1 MSITAIRATLETALD
16 GMTPALATAWQNAPF
31 TPVVG
36 TPYQRASLL
45 LAEPDNQEKGAGFQ
59 EQGFLQVDLCYPQS
73 VGANTAEARAEL
85 LRTTFKRG
93 TSLANGI
100 LISHTPE
107 IKPAYNDGDR
117 FVIPVRIR
125 FHTYISG

>member
-1 MSITAIRATLETALD
+1 MSIVDIRATLETALN
-16 GMTPALATAWQNAPF
+16 GMSPALATAWQNVPF

-36 TPYQRASLL
+36 TPYQRTSLL
-45 LAEPDNQEKGAGFQ
+45 FAKPDNREKGAGFQ
-59 EQGFLQVDLCYPQS
+59 DLGIFQVDLCYPQS
-73 VGANTAEARAEL
+73 VGANPAEARAEL

-93 TSLANGI
+93 TPLSNNVS
-100 LISHTPE
+100 ISETPE

-125 FHTYISG
+125 FHTYISA